1 MGLGMNDRKLSE
13 KDVKLLNL
21 LREDGRMTWTQLAVE
36 MGVSRVAVQNRVE
49 ALKKKGIIDGFTVVT
64 RGAVEDDPHL
74 TIFLRIRFAKG
85 MDCARL
91 MANIGSQKNV
101 VSAWSVTGAWDCI
114 LETRAANLEET
125 ADFRDLIITF
135 GGIEEIETEGVLKV
149 LKHNGM

>member
-64 RGAVEDDPHL
+64 RGTVEDDPHL

-85 MDCARL
+85 MDCTRL
-91 MANIGSQKNV
+91 MANIGAQRNV
-101 VSAWSVTGAWDCI
+101 VAAWSVTGSWDCI

-125 ADFRDLIITF
+125 ADFRELIITF
-135 GGIEEIETEGVLKV
+135 GGIEEIETECVLKV
-149 LKHNGM
+149 LKSNGI